1 MESGPGPDQTH
12 FVLAAEVTPEHKPR
26 VKLKQNENPSRSRK
40 TELGRPEK
48 SEGSTDTKVSPGNAL
63 KSDIPRHILRTED
76 QTGFLQ
82 VIQSENSVSLSR
94 TCPDDVS
101 GCQSEK
107 LGSTRLL
114 PRDNLELS
122 RAGPSDSLDLLP
134 HRTLS
139 RGPTGGHTLSRPGIG
154 HLVENGTLQYGTRK
168 RLVIGADT
176 ILREREVEKNAI
188 YEKKSS
194 TNLSPS
200 RIPNF
205 IYIRC
210 PL

>member
-1 MESGPGPDQTH
+1 MDQTH

-26 VKLKQNENPSRSRK
+26 VRLKQNENPSRSRK

-48 SEGSTDTKVSPGNAL
+48 SDGSTETKVSPGNAL
-63 KSDIPRHILRTED
+63 KSEIPRHILRTED

-107 LGSTRLL
+107 LGTTRLL
-114 PRDNLELS
+114 PKDNLELS

-139 RGPTGGHTLSRPGIG
+139 RGPGVGHTFSRPGTG
-154 HLVENGTLQYGTRK
+154 HLVENGTLQYGTRQ

-176 ILREREVEKNAI
+176 ILREREVGKMLNM
-188 YEKKSS
+188 KKKFHKS
-194 TNLSPS
+194 LP
-200 RIPNF
+200 IPNT
-205 IYIRC
+205 
-210 PL
+210 

>member
-1 MESGPGPDQTH
+1 MDQTH

-26 VKLKQNENPSRSRK
+26 VRLKQNENPSRSRK

-48 SEGSTDTKVSPGNAL
+48 SDGSTETKVSPGNAL
-63 KSDIPRHILRTED
+63 KSEIPRHILRAED

-107 LGSTRLL
+107 LGTTRLL
-114 PRDNLELS
+114 PKDNLELS
-122 RAGPSDSLDLLP
+122 RVGPSDRLGLLP

-139 RGPTGGHTLSRPGIG
+139 RGPGEGHRPGIG
-154 HLVENGTLQYGTRK
+154 HLVENGTLQYGTRQ
-168 RLVIGADT
+168 RLVLGADT
-176 ILREREVEKNAI
+176 ILREREVVKI
-188 YEKKSS
+188 
-194 TNLSPS
+194 
-200 RIPNF
+200 
-205 IYIRC
+205 
-210 PL
+210 

>member
-1 MESGPGPDQTH
+1 MDQTH

-26 VKLKQNENPSRSRK
+26 VRLKQNENPSRSRK

-48 SEGSTDTKVSPGNAL
+48 SDGSTETKVSPGNAL

-107 LGSTRLL
+107 LGPTRLL
-114 PRDNLELS
+114 PKDNLELS
-122 RAGPSDSLDLLP
+122 REGPSDSLDLLP

-139 RGPTGGHTLSRPGIG
+139 RGPEGHTLSRPGIG

-168 RLVIGADT
+168 RLVLGADT
-176 ILREREVEKNAI
+176 ILREREVGKMLNMK
-188 YEKKSS
+188 KKSS
-194 TNLSPS
+194 TFLSPS
-200 RIPNF
+200 
-205 IYIRC
+205 
-210 PL
+210 